1 MKFESVIVQPTRLLD
16 SKVVLVIPEELPNW
30 EIRPK
35 RLPPAVSTC
44 DICVHIAVPPSI
56 IIIKIYPYFIWNCAR
71 KYGIRRKRSNIRIWI
86 LVT

>member
-44 DICVHIAVPPSI
+44 DICVHSFTKSFIATNYTLELHVYVACISVI
-56 IIIKIYPYFIWNCAR
+56 SRYTRGK
-71 KYGIRRKRSNIRIWI
+71 
-86 LVT
+86 

>member
-44 DICVHIAVPPSI
+44 DICVHIVCSFTNF
-56 IIIKIYPYFIWNCAR
+56 KSFIATDCV
-71 KYGIRRKRSNIRIWI
+71 
-86 LVT
+86 L

>member
-35 RLPPAVSTC
+35 ILPPAVSTC
-44 DICVHIAVPPSI
+44 DICVHIVCSI
-56 IIIKIYPYFIWNCAR
+56 VHCFMKIILATDCVLEYA
-71 KYGIRRKRSNIRIWI
+71 
-86 LVT
+86 